1 MEIIWNDR
9 KRHLGLPL
17 SFTKYSLSEDRLF
30 RETGCF
36 TIREEEIL
44 LYRIS
49 DISLTRSFIQRIF
62 GVGTVC
68 VQSSD
73 KTCPHL
79 DIINVRDPR
88 AVKEIIFQNVEAAK
102 EKRRMRA
109 TEILDDDDGEFF
121 GDDDMSNDDCA
132 AEA

>member
-109 TEILDDDDGEFF
+109 TEILDDDNGEFF
-121 GDDDMSNDDCA
+121 DDDDMSNDGCA

>member
-1 MEIIWNDR
+1 MEIIWSDR

-109 TEILDDDDGEFF
+109 TEILDDDDGEFL
-121 GDDDMSNDDCA
+121 GDDDMSNDGCA

>member
-1 MEIIWNDR
+1 MEIIWSDR

-121 GDDDMSNDDCA
+121 DDDDMSNDGCA

>member
-121 GDDDMSNDDCA
+121 GDDDMSNDGCA

>member
-1 MEIIWNDR
+1 
-9 KRHLGLPL
+9 
-17 SFTKYSLSEDRLF
+17 
-30 RETGCF
+30 
-36 TIREEEIL
+36 
-44 LYRIS
+44 
-49 DISLTRSFIQRIF
+49 SLTRSFIQRIF

-109 TEILDDDDGEFF
+109 TEILDDDDGEFL

>member
-73 KTCPHL
+73 RTCPHL

-109 TEILDDDDGEFF
+109 TEILDDDDGEFLD
-121 GDDDMSNDDCA
+121 DDDMSNDGCA